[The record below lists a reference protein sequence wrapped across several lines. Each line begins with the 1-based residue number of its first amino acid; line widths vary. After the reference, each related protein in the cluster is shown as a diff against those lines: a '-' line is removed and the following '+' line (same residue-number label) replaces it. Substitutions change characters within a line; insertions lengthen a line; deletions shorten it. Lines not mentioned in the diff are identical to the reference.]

1 MPNEK
6 EYNGEDFEE
15 KENWYK
21 ENYDEIKKT
30 INVLENSGN
39 VFQKINSMPT
49 SIDELLK
56 LRREQFD
63 KAIKDIE
70 NSKEYKAAA
79 ANVPDSSYS
88 DKGKSVDGKDFK
100 LTPYRKYEYTYA
112 PDGTLASKVS
122 SQWDDMN
129 MRWAIASRHDY
140 TLNNDTYSIEYS
152 HYNKQSDSF
161 EQPVDKM
168 VYSLQPYSDVHNISH
183 YRRQDTSTPYQLIS
197 EIQVNEMP
205 LLFADHRL

>member
-1 MPNEK
+1 MKQLVFAAMMCVSAMSAKAQVLTSETVKNSYETVINLPESDFA
-6 EYNGEDFEE
+6 YNADYTGD
-15 KENWYK
+15 
-21 ENYDEIKKT
+21 
-30 INVLENSGN
+30 
-39 VFQKINSMPT
+39 
-49 SIDELLK
+49 
-56 LRREQFD
+56 
-63 KAIKDIE
+63 DITTM
-70 NSKEYKAAA
+70 Y
-79 ANVPDSSYS
+79 VYQ
-88 DKGKSVDGKDFK
+88 KSVDGKDFK

-112 PDGTLASKVS
+112 PDGTLTSKVS

-140 TLNNDTYSIEYS
+140 TLNNNTYSIEYS

>member
-1 MPNEK
+1 MKQLVFAAMMCVAAMSAKAQVLTSETVKNSYETVINLPESDFA
-6 EYNGEDFEE
+6 YNADYTGD
-15 KENWYK
+15 
-21 ENYDEIKKT
+21 
-30 INVLENSGN
+30 
-39 VFQKINSMPT
+39 
-49 SIDELLK
+49 
-56 LRREQFD
+56 
-63 KAIKDIE
+63 DITTM
-70 NSKEYKAAA
+70 Y
-79 ANVPDSSYS
+79 VYQ
-88 DKGKSVDGKDFK
+88 KSVDGKDFK

-112 PDGTLASKVS
+112 PDGTLTSKVS

-140 TLNNDTYSIEYS
+140 TLNNDTYGIEYS

>member
-15 KENWYK
+15 KEKWYK

-70 NSKEYKAAA
+70 N
-79 ANVPDSSYS
+79 
-88 DKGKSVDGKDFK
+88 
-100 LTPYRKYEYTYA
+100 
-112 PDGTLASKVS
+112 
-122 SQWDDMN
+122 
-129 MRWAIASRHDY
+129 
-140 TLNNDTYSIEYS
+140 
-152 HYNKQSDSF
+152 
-161 EQPVDKM
+161 
-168 VYSLQPYSDVHNISH
+168 
-183 YRRQDTSTPYQLIS
+183 
-197 EIQVNEMP
+197 
-205 LLFADHRL
+205 